1 MSITHLVFY
10 YRKKYKVC
18 IMALTQFASRLE
30 QKTYAIWRIRCEK
43 MQTIMASPRHPE
55 TVPCG
60 RPYLDVCRNVLK
72 CTWYPIP
79 ALTIESPPAWYQPQA
94 KRLDTTQKG
103 YQRMMKPEDIII
115 LAQMK
120 RKTHKK

>member
-18 IMALTQFASRLE
+18 IIALTQFASRLE
-30 QKTYAIWRIRCEK
+30 QKTYAIWRIRCEQ
-43 MQTIMASPRHPE
+43 MQTIIASPRHPE

-60 RPYLDVCRNVLK
+60 RPYLDVCGTVL
-72 CTWYPIP
+72 TPHLVPDTSLNNRIAPLAP
-79 ALTIESPPAWYQPQA
+79 APGKT
-94 KRLDTTQKG
+94 RLDTTQKG